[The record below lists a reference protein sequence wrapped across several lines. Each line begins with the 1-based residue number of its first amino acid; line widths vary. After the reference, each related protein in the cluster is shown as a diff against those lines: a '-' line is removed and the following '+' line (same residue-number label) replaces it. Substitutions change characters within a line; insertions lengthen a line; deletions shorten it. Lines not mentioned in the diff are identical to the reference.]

1 MLFLSELMG
10 TLVLVAMGCGVA
22 ANVLLEKSK
31 GQNSGWIVI
40 TTGWGIAVMC
50 GLSVAF
56 ALGGPGWLNPAVA
69 VAALVVDGPGA
80 LAIAAG
86 IAGEFAG
93 GFLGAIVVYLAY
105 LPHWRATPYP
115 ELKLAVFATG
125 PSLRNPWANSLTEAL
140 ATGTLVFVLRAITAA
155 RPGNTLVALM
165 AGALVWGLGLSFG
178 GPTGFAL
185 NPARDLGPRLAHA
198 LLPLPGKGPSDWRY
212 AWVPVAGPLA
222 GGLAGA
228 ALWALVAVIRS

>member
-1 MLFLSELMG
+1 MFFLSELMG

-40 TTGWGIAVMC
+40 TAGWGIAVMC

-69 VAALVVDGPGA
+69 VAALVVDDPGA
-80 LAIAAG
+80 SVIAVGIAA
-86 IAGEFAG
+86 EFAG
-93 GFLGAIVVYLAY
+93 GFLGAVVVYLAY

-115 ELKLAVFATG
+115 ELKLAVFATD
-125 PSLRNPWANSLTEAL
+125 PSLRSPWANGLTEAL
-140 ATGTLVFVLRAITAA
+140 ATGTLVFVLRAIMAA
-155 RPGNTLVALM
+155 RPGSTLVALT

-198 LLPLPGKGPSDWRY
+198 LLPLPGKGSSDWGY
-212 AWVPVAGPLA
+212 AWVPVVGPLL
-222 GGLAGA
+222 GGLGGA
-228 ALWALVAVIRS
+228 ALWALVVAHR